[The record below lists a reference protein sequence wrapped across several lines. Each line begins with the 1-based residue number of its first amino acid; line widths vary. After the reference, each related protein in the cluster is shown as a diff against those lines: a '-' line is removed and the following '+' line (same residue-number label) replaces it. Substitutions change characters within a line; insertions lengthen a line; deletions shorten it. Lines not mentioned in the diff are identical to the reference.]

1 MKIDEFEKRHGL
13 DFKGNAL
20 EEMLFFSA
28 LDKLYLEFTPEQAAE
43 IIKDF
48 MVCADDIYN
57 EFTERMNETTKK
69 LEALFG
75 KDPDGKKEF
84 DA

>member
-1 MKIDEFEKRHGL
+1 MKIDEFEKKHGL
-13 DFKGNAL
+13 DFKGDTL
-20 EEMLFFSA
+20 EEMLFFTA

-43 IIKDF
+43 IVKDF

-57 EFTERMNETTKK
+57 EFAERTQDTMGK
-69 LEALFG
+69 LEKLFG
-75 KDPDGKKEF
+75 KDPDNKKEF